1 MDLLCHISI
10 SSLNLKS
17 MKKYFALLILIAL
30 PLVLRADP
38 PKKITVTYNGETQKL
53 KIVTNHPVKNVEDHF
68 IDLISITV
76 DEKEVKVIKP
86 KKQNSLASE
95 TLEVV
100 VPEIIKGSKVTVKA
114 RCNKFG
120 SKSKSIVID

>member
-1 MDLLCHISI
+1 
-10 SSLNLKS
+10 
-17 MKKYFALLILIAL
+17 MKKYFALFILIAL

-38 PKKITVTYNGETQKL
+38 PKKITITYNADNQKL
-53 KIVTNHPVKNVEDHF
+53 KIVSEHPVKNVEDHF

-76 DEKEVKVIKP
+76 DEKEVKIIKP

-95 TLEVV
+95 NLEVA
-100 VPEIIKGSKVTVKA
+100 VPEIKKGSKVTVKA

-120 SKSKSIVID
+120 SKSKSIVIE